1 MAKQKKKESP
11 APEIKKEQTQPVTI
25 TALWYLMLLFFVIV
39 LILQFKKPETDPKVK
54 TEESVKL
61 TFSNW
66 INHSYQRDR
75 EERLKKSSTLGKES
89 IPLKN
94 QIDFDWFHKVNVNEF
109 VLGKDDYIFNIPY
122 INAYLG
128 RDFVGEETIKE
139 QLRKTQVVADTLK
152 RKGIDLVVVFAPG
165 KGTYYAEYLP
175 SKYLKYP
182 RSTTNY
188 EVYTQKIKE
197 YNIHYV
203 DFQSWFLQM
212 KPDTKYPLFP
222 QYGHHWSYYGEVLAA
237 DSLITYFEQM
247 RNIHLPHLRWKE
259 IDYPAAPKVR
269 DADILG
275 KAKLKTAPEGM
286 MMAYPK
292 FGYAAMP
299 DATKVKTLAVADSYY
314 RGFLYLGVMQNVFDN
329 GKYWYYNNKVIPE
342 SDTKLLEV
350 WEVDLKKEIE
360 KNQVVLIMNADATLS
375 EFSSGFIDQAYL
387 LYTDP
392 KQYYAKVAAGKDLL
406 KTKKMIR
413 ETPSLLSESVENAQ
427 RMTISVDSA
436 ITLKAMDI
444 LNGK

>member
-1 MAKQKKKESP
+1 MAKQKKKEFPSP
-11 APEIKKEQTQPVTI
+11 EVKKVPTQPFAI
-25 TALWYLMLLFFVIV
+25 TAMWYAILLFFGIILIV
-39 LILQFKKPETDPKVK
+39 QFQKPEIDPKAK
-54 TEESVKL
+54 PINSVKFTL
-61 TFSNW
+61 SSWFD
-66 INHSYQRDR
+66 HSYQSDR
-75 EERLKKSSTLGKES
+75 EEQLKKNSTLGKKS

-94 QIDFDWFHKVNVNEF
+94 QIDFEWFNIINVNEF
-109 VLGKDDYIFNIPY
+109 VLGKDDYVFNIPY

-128 RDFVGEETIKE
+128 RDFAGEATINE

-165 KGTYYAEYLP
+165 KGTYCSEYLP
-175 SKYLKYP
+175 AKYLKYP
-182 RSTTNY
+182 RTTTNY

-197 YNIHYV
+197 YDIHFV
-203 DFQSWFLQM
+203 DFQSWFLEM
-212 KPDTKYPLFP
+212 KADTKYPLFP

-237 DSLITYFEQM
+237 DSLISYFEQM
-247 RNIHLPHLRWKE
+247 RNINLPHLQWKE

-269 DADILG
+269 DADILS
-275 KAKLKTAPEGM
+275 KAKLKKEPEGM

-292 FGYAAMP
+292 FGYAALP
-299 DATKVKTLAVADSYY
+299 DATKVKTLAIADSYY

-360 KNQVVLIMNADATLS
+360 KNQVILIMNADATLA

-392 KQYYAKVAAGKDLL
+392 KRYYEKVASVKDLL
-406 KTKKMIR
+406 KTKKSIR
-413 ETPSLLSESVENAQ
+413 ETPSLLSESVENAR
-427 RMTISVDSA
+427 RMTIPVDSA
-436 ITLKAMDI
+436 ITLKAME
-444 LNGK
+444 LLQK

>member
-39 LILQFKKPETDPKVK
+39 LILQFKKPEIDPKVK

-212 KPDTKYPLFP
+212 KPVTKYPLFP

-237 DSLITYFEQM
+237 DSLISYFEQM

-387 LYTDP
+387 LFTDP